1 VALSDFF
8 SRLRKPEHSRDDAR
22 PAAAVAV
29 SPTKALPRFL
39 SGLSGR
45 EQPVLLDL
53 GSVVGSNVNFFGEQL
68 GCKIFVEDL
77 LKDVDR
83 HVREGTVAAL
93 PEFVAKRFP
102 QVDESFDGI
111 LCWDV
116 FDYLEKPAALALATQ
131 IVRMLKPEG
140 LVLAF
145 FNHSEGQATAGP
157 AMYTRH
163 VVVDQ
168 RNLERRTYSAA
179 RGKQRP
185 LPNREIQRMFQ
196 PLTITDQFLLQT
208 NIREVILRK
217 PLAPPDG
224 ARATPPP
231 QGGA

>member
-1 VALSDFF
+1 
-8 SRLRKPEHSRDDAR
+8 
-22 PAAAVAV
+22 
-29 SPTKALPRFL
+29 
-39 SGLSGR
+39 
-45 EQPVLLDL
+45 
-53 GSVVGSNVNFFGEQL
+53 
-68 GCKIFVEDL
+68 
-77 LKDVDR
+77 
-83 HVREGTVAAL
+83 
-93 PEFVAKRFP
+93 
-102 QVDESFDGI
+102 
-111 LCWDV
+111 
-116 FDYLEKPAALALATQ
+116 
-131 IVRMLKPEG
+131 
-140 LVLAF
+140 
-145 FNHSEGQATAGP
+145 
-157 AMYTRH
+157 MYTRH